1 MPFKMPDLLSCAA
14 QAVSGIPGCLRISL
28 EGAQEEPSEH
38 PMEDPEAAD
47 RQPSKRIYFFL
58 FPSAPHLSGY
68 SCSQVF
74 MHCHSTAYFSSL
86 GCFLSLFQTL
96 LSS

>member
-14 QAVSGIPGCLRISL
+14 QAVSGIPSCLRISL

-47 RQPSKRIYFFL
+47 RQPSTRTVLFFFVPLCPPLKCL
-58 FPSAPHLSGY
+58 FL
-68 SCSQVF
+68 
-74 MHCHSTAYFSSL
+74 
-86 GCFLSLFQTL
+86 
-96 LSS
+96 

>member
-47 RQPSKRIYFFL
+47 RQPSKRI
-58 FPSAPHLSGY
+58 
-68 SCSQVF
+68 
-74 MHCHSTAYFSSL
+74 
-86 GCFLSLFQTL
+86 
-96 LSS
+96 